1 MRIIGGQAAGRIVRV
16 PEGLGVRPMPDKVKL
31 AVFNS
36 LGGFVEGLDVLD
48 LFSGTGALGHE
59 CLSRGAR
66 HLVSVERSEKH
77 ARFYRRNLDLTGLSP
92 QSVELR
98 VLDVFTA
105 IPQLHTA
112 GRRFGLI
119 VADPPYGEKNVGRR
133 SESLA
138 QKLLDQPQL
147 PELLSPGGLFVLG
160 HTKRDTL
167 ELPSWWRERRQLRHG
182 DTIIRFLERVEASPA
197 GSPPQSPIAP

>member
-1 MRIIGGQAAGRIVRV
+1 MRV
-16 PEGLGVRPMPDKVKL
+16 PDGLGVRPMPDKVKL

-36 LGGFVEGLDVLD
+36 LGGFVDGLDVLD

-66 HLVSVERSEKH
+66 HLVSVEKSEKH
-77 ARFYRRNLDLTGLSP
+77 ARFYRRNLELTGLSP
-92 QSVELR
+92 QRVELR
-98 VLDVFTA
+98 VMDVFTA

-138 QKLLDQPQL
+138 QKLLDQDQL
-147 PELLSPGGLFVLG
+147 PELLLAGGLFVLG

-167 ELPSWWRERRQLRHG
+167 ELPPWWEERKQLRHG
-182 DTIIRFLERVEASPA
+182 DTIIRFLERPETSRETLEAQQ
-197 GSPPQSPIAP
+197 PPTPGTP